1 MNPFPSGHT
10 LFSILPSEQVTSS
23 VRPAVNLLELRASIP
38 PLVALHPAL
47 IGDEC
52 VRPALFTDGFEL
64 SRRLLNRL
72 EMLSAALQQVE
83 ELGGG
88 AAEAPDWQPIL

>member
-10 LFSILPSEQVTSS
+10 LSPSPPEQVTSS

-52 VRPALFTDGFEL
+52 VRPALLTDGFEL
-64 SRRLLNRL
+64 KLAGVS
-72 EMLSAALQQVE
+72 
-83 ELGGG
+83 
-88 AAEAPDWQPIL
+88 